1 MWTTENLKILGKK
14 PQHLTTERKVSVKFW
29 YFASIAVFSD
39 YFNLIGIVWE
49 VKFFYSIKILM
60 EGLHLLN

>member
-1 MWTTENLKILGKK
+1 MRPTENLKILGKK

-39 YFNLIGIVWE
+39 YFNLIGIV
-49 VKFFYSIKILM
+49 
-60 EGLHLLN
+60 